1 MSQEPIAAQRELSRG
16 TLELAVLAL
25 ITEERRYGYDLLSSL
40 ATATGGF
47 VGIKEGT
54 LYPVLH
60 RLEDAGYIAATWEA
74 EGRGKPRKY
83 YGITPSGRQ
92 RLALLRTEWDRLAAG
107 MERLL
112 NGRKS

>member
-1 MSQEPIAAQRELSRG
+1 M
-16 TLELAVLAL
+16 ELAVLAL
-25 ITEERRYGYDLLSSL
+25 IREKRRYGYDLLSSL
-40 ATATGGF
+40 TNASGGF

-60 RLEDAGYIAATWEA
+60 RLEDAGYVKATWEA

-83 YGITPSGRQ
+83 FGITDAGRA
-92 RLALLRTEWDRLAAG
+92 RFELLRTEWDRLAAG

-112 NGRKS
+112 NGGKS

>member
-1 MSQEPIAAQRELSRG
+1 MTEDAAAAQRELSRG
-16 TLELAVLAL
+16 TIELAVLAL
-25 ITEERRYGYDLLSSL
+25 ITEQRRYGYDLLSSL

-60 RLEDAGYIAATWEA
+60 RLEDAGYIKATWEV

-83 YGITPSGRQ
+83 YGITPMGRE

-112 NGRKS
+112 NGGK